1 MKKVKFTKE
10 TLGLSLILILS
21 AILNFANISIEGY
34 ANGYYA
40 AGVKSMLMS
49 FKNFFFVSFDPAGFV
64 TIDKPPVGFW
74 IQTISAKIF
83 GFSGWS
89 ILLPQ
94 ALAGVISVWLIY
106 YLVKRSFG
114 TAAGL
119 ISALCLAVTPA
130 FVAASRSNT
139 IDNLLVVTLLFA
151 CGALSIAA
159 EKGKVKYLIISL
171 ALVGVGFNIKMLQA
185 YMVAPALYITYL
197 LSSAASIKKRIIHL
211 ASATVVLLAIS
222 FSWALIV
229 DSVPAANRPFVGSST
244 NNTVKELIL
253 GHNGL
258 ERIIGG
264 NRTAGGRGQM
274 DGQMREGQN
283 QSKEGVDA
291 TSSATQENPGQ
302 GMPSGS
308 QDGNQGQGAP
318 GNFSNRDGQGQS
330 GMGPGQG
337 NGNMQPPGGGGPGN
351 GSRGGQ
357 GGLAGSFG
365 GETPAGITRL
375 FSRNVLS
382 DQIVWF
388 LPLAILGFTA
398 AIIKEKLKFPF
409 DNKRKLALVLWS
421 VWLVPEFIYFS
432 FTKGLFHPYYL
443 TMMAPPI
450 AALTGIGITAMCE
463 LHKEGGWKSWILPAS
478 FILEGLTQLLMLSY
492 FYNSI
497 STTIRSIIIASLIL
511 CFAASAALAIRNII
525 NVVKVKKYI
534 TEDNN
539 ADLNKNKNMKLSKAL
554 VSIALI
560 GALVTPLIG
569 ASTPISHKLS
579 AVTPS
584 AGLELLSSEQ
594 RNNFGGGNGFN
605 SSNTKLAEFLKSHK
619 TNEKYLLVVSSAG
632 SAQDIIVNT
641 GESVMAL
648 GGFSGSDKILTLD
661 QFKELVKKGEVRY
674 VLTGGMGGRGSD
686 EDIMSWV
693 QKNGTIV
700 PESEWK
706 DSSNNVTS
714 NSQTKGSDKGAS
726 QNSNLGRQ
734 NFGGPGG
741 GNSGQLYDLKNSVKN

>member
-10 TLGLSLILILS
+10 TLGLSLILIVS

-94 ALAGVISVWLIY
+94 ALAGVISVWIIY

-119 ISALCLAVTPA
+119 ISALCLAVTPV

-151 CGALSIAA
+151 CWALSIAA

-197 LSSAASIKKRIIHL
+197 LSSTVSIKKRIIHL
-211 ASATVVLLAIS
+211 ASATVVLLAVS

-264 NRTAGGRGQM
+264 NKTAGGRGQM
-274 DGQMREGQN
+274 DGQIREGQN

-302 GMPSGS
+302 GMPPGP

-318 GNFSNRDGQGQS
+318 GGFSNKDDQGQR

-337 NGNMQPPGGGGPGN
+337 NGNMQPPVGGGPVD

-375 FSRNVLS
+375 FSKNVLS

-388 LPLAILGFTA
+388 LPLAILGFVA
-398 AIIKEKLKFPF
+398 ATIKEKLKFPF

-450 AALTGIGITAMCE
+450 AALTGIGITAMYE
-463 LHKEGGWKSWILPAS
+463 LHKEGGWKSWILPVS

-497 STTIRSIIIASLIL
+497 STTIRTIIIAALIL
-511 CFAASAALAIRNII
+511 CFVASAILAALNIKNI
-525 NVVKVKKYI
+525 AKAKKHI
-534 TEDNN
+534 IEDNN
-539 ADLNKNKNMKLSKAL
+539 TDLNKNKNMKLSRTL

-560 GALVTPLIG
+560 GTLVTPLIG
-569 ASTPISHKLS
+569 ASAPISHKLS

-594 RNNFGGGNGFN
+594 RNNFGGGSGPNN
-605 SSNTKLAEFLKSHK
+605 NNTKLIEFLKSHK

-674 VLTGGMGGRGSD
+674 VLTGGMGERDSD

-706 DSSNNVTS
+706 DSSNGATS
-714 NSQTKGSDKGAS
+714 NSQTKSLNEETDK
-726 QNSNLGRQ
+726 NPNLGRQ

-741 GNSGQLYDLKNSVKN
+741 NSGQLYDLKNTVKN

>member
-74 IQTISAKIF
+74 VQTISAKIF

-94 ALAGVISVWLIY
+94 ALAGVISVWLVY

-119 ISALCLAVTPA
+119 ISALCLAVTPV

-151 CGALSIAA
+151 CWALSIAA

-185 YMVAPALYITYL
+185 YIVAPALYITYL
-197 LSSAASIKKRIIHL
+197 LSSAVSIKKRIIHL

-244 NNTVKELIL
+244 NNTVMELIL

-264 NRTAGGRGQM
+264 NRTDGGRGQM

-283 QSKEGVDA
+283 QSKEGIDA
-291 TSSATQENPGQ
+291 TSSATQENTGQ
-302 GMPSGS
+302 GIPSGP
-308 QDGNQGQGAP
+308 QDSNQGQGAP
-318 GNFSNRDGQGQS
+318 GDFSNKDGQGQRE
-330 GMGPGQG
+330 MGPGQG
-337 NGNMQPPGGGGPGN
+337 NGNMQPPSGGGPAG
-351 GSRGGQ
+351 GPRGGQ

-365 GETPAGITRL
+365 GETPSGITRL
-375 FSRNVLS
+375 FSKNVLS

-388 LPLAILGFTA
+388 LPLAILGFA
-398 AIIKEKLKFPF
+398 ASAIKEKLKFPF

-421 VWLVPEFIYFS
+421 VWLAPEFIYFS

-450 AALTGIGITAMCE
+450 AALTGIGITAMYE
-463 LHKEGGWKSWILPAS
+463 LHKEGGWKFWILSAS

-497 STTIRSIIIASLIL
+497 STTIRTIIIAALIL
-511 CFAASAALAIRNII
+511 CFVASAVLAALNII
-525 NVVKVKKYI
+525 NVVKMKKYI
-534 TEDNN
+534 AEDNDT
-539 ADLNKNKNMKLSKAL
+539 DLNKNKNMKLSKVL

-560 GALVTPLIG
+560 GTLVTPLIG
-569 ASTPISHKLS
+569 ASAPISHKLS

-584 AGLELLSSEQ
+584 AGLELLSSGQ
-594 RNNFGGGNGFN
+594 RNNFGGGSGFN
-605 SSNTKLAEFLKSHK
+605 SGNTKLVEFLKSHK

-686 EDIMSWV
+686 EDIMSWI

-700 PESEWK
+700 PESKWK

-714 NSQTKGSDKGAS
+714 NSQTKSSDKGTS

-734 NFGGPGG
+734 NFGGPE
-741 GNSGQLYDLKNSVKN
+741 GNSGQLYDLKNSMKN

>member
-1 MKKVKFTKE
+1 MKRVKFTKE

-34 ANGYYA
+34 ANEYYA

-64 TIDKPPVGFW
+64 TIDKPPLGFW

-114 TAAGL
+114 IAAGL
-119 ISALCLAVTPA
+119 ISALCLAVTPV

-151 CGALSIAA
+151 CWAISIAA
-159 EKGKVKYLIISL
+159 EKGKVKYIIISL

-197 LSSAASIKKRIIHL
+197 LSSAVSIKKRIIHL
-211 ASATVVLLAIS
+211 ASATVVLLAVS

-264 NRTAGGRGQM
+264 NKTAGGRGQM
-274 DGQMREGQN
+274 DGEMKEGQN

-291 TSSATQENPGQ
+291 TSSATQENLGQ
-302 GMPSGS
+302 GMPSGP
-308 QDGNQGQGAP
+308 QDGNQGQGVP
-318 GNFSNRDGQGQS
+318 GDFSNKDDQGQRGS
-330 GMGPGQG
+330 GQG
-337 NGNMQPPGGGGPGN
+337 NGNMQPPGGGGTGD

-365 GETPAGITRL
+365 GETPSGITRL
-375 FSRNVLS
+375 FSKNVLS

-388 LPLAILGFTA
+388 LPLAILGFA
-398 AIIKEKLKFPF
+398 AATIKEKLKFPF

-421 VWLVPEFIYFS
+421 VWLAPEFIYFS

-450 AALTGIGITAMCE
+450 AALTGIGVTAMCE
-463 LHKEGGWKSWILPAS
+463 LHKEGGWKSWILPVS
-478 FILEGLTQLLMLSY
+478 FVLEGLTQLLMLSY

-497 STTIRSIIIASLIL
+497 STTIRTIIIASLIL
-511 CFAASAALAIRNII
+511 CFTASAALAIWNII
-525 NVVKVKKYI
+525 NVVKAKKHI

-539 ADLNKNKNMKLSKAL
+539 TDLNKSKEMKLSKAL

-560 GALVTPLIG
+560 GTLVTPLIG

-584 AGLELLSSEQ
+584 AGLELLSSGQ
-594 RNNFGGGNGFN
+594 RNNFGGGSGPNN
-605 SSNTKLAEFLKSHK
+605 NNTKLIEFLKSHK

-706 DSSNNVTS
+706 DSNEGTN
-714 NSQTKGSDKGAS
+714 KD
-726 QNSNLGRQ
+726 SNLVRQ
-734 NFGGPGG
+734 NFGGPG
-741 GNSGQLYDLKNSVKN
+741 GNSGQLYDLKNAVKN